1 MIGKQCRN
9 HQKNNRISF
18 KDDMF
23 KNISLAM
30 QSAPLE
36 PKPIR
41 TPAHISAR
49 LSGAS
54 SFQFRRNSSSSES
67 SNQPRHLQSASKA
80 IASIMEVDA
89 PFESSNFDCLAPISA
104 SNSAD
109 ILSISPIFGKPFD
122 AQSLNDESMAATEES
137 LIRGIRNI
145 NYDISF
151 CESPTENSLVEEI
164 RKYSA
169 VTNTAVVE
177 NSVGGISISKSDLE
191 EFDPLHKKEISNST
205 TKCLI
210 DESPND
216 LLLDDPLLPIR
227 NDYRGVMI
235 PSISCE
241 TGQSPGNSQK

>member
-1 MIGKQCRN
+1 
-9 HQKNNRISF
+9 
-18 KDDMF
+18 
-23 KNISLAM
+23 M
-30 QSAPLE
+30 QSAPLK
-36 PKPIR
+36 PKPIC

-54 SFQFRRNSSSSES
+54 SHPFRRNSSSSES
-67 SNQPRHLQSASKA
+67 SAPRQFPSAPKG
-80 IASIMEVDA
+80 IANILEVA
-89 PFESSNFDCLAPISA
+89 SPFESSNFDCLAISA
-104 SNSAD
+104 SNSTD

-122 AQSLNDESMAATEES
+122 SQSFNEESMAATEES

-151 CESPTENSLVEEI
+151 CESPTENSLVEDI
-164 RKYSA
+164 RKYSTI
-169 VTNTAVVE
+169 TNPTTNDE
-177 NSVGGISISKSDLE
+177 NVGGISMSKSDLE
-191 EFDPLHKKEISNST
+191 EFDPLHNKQQNTNPT

-216 LLLDDPLLPIR
+216 LMLDDPLLPIR

-241 TGQSPGNSQK
+241 TGQSSQK